1 MIQDTVTSR
10 DGTTIAYEQ
19 SGTGPVLII
28 VAAALSDRSD
38 TRKLAGL
45 LSSRFTVINYDRRG
59 RGRSTDTQPYAVE
72 REIEDIAALV
82 DVGGGSASVFGSSS
96 GAVLALRAAAS
107 GLPITGLAL
116 FEPPFRLTLDGGVP
130 ASPLEAELRA
140 LLDADRRGDAVRR
153 FMSVEMGV
161 PGIGF
166 VFMRLWPGLWKS
178 MTAMAPTILY
188 DLAVMDGT
196 TVGGPLPA
204 EWAQATTPTL
214 VMDGAKSEGRLR
226 SAAAALAELLP
237 NALHRTLEGQSHAA
251 PVMNPKSVAP
261 IVADFLERT
270 SGIARRPETTK
281 HHVGEVF
288 DVTVSR

>member
-19 SGTGPVLII
+19 SGAGPALII
-28 VAAALSDRSD
+28 VASALSDRSD
-38 TRKLAGL
+38 ARKLAGL

-72 REIEDIAALV
+72 REIEDIAALLEV
-82 DVGGGSASVFGSSS
+82 AGGSASVFGSSS

-107 GLPITGLAL
+107 GLPITRMAL
-116 FEPPFRLTLDGGVP
+116 FEPPFRLTPNGGVP
-130 ASPLEAELRA
+130 PAQLEAELRE
-140 LLDADRRGDAVRR
+140 LLDADRRGDAVKR

-166 VFMRLWPGLWKS
+166 VLMRLWPGLWKS
-178 MTAMAPTILY
+178 MTAMAPTILH

-196 TVGGPLPA
+196 TGGGPLPP
-204 EWAQATTPTL
+204 EWAQVTTPTL
-214 VMDGAKSEGRLR
+214 VMDGGKSEERLR

-237 NALHRTLEGQSHAA
+237 NAQHRTLEGQSHAA

-261 IVADFLERT
+261 IVTDFLERA
-270 SGIARRPETTK
+270 SAGPARPQTTK
-281 HHVGEVF
+281 HHAGEVS
-288 DVTVSR
+288 DVTVAR